1 MVARPVV
8 RTRMIDDD
16 VRMTTALI
24 TGATAGIGAEFAR
37 QLAGRGVDLVLVARD
52 ADRLSSLAD
61 ELTARHRVAC
71 EVMSADLTD
80 RAALA
85 TVEERLA
92 DRDRPVDLLV
102 NNAGFGV
109 NQLFVGGDLDEE
121 QRMLDVLVTAVL
133 RLTHA
138 ALPGM
143 VARGT
148 GGVINVSSVASF
160 IAGGTYSAAKSWV
173 TVFSESVDR
182 QVAGTGVTVM
192 ALCPGFTHTEFHQRA
207 DMDVDHL
214 PDWMW
219 LDAPDLVRS
228 ALGDF
233 ARGRPVSVPG
243 AQYKV
248 LSTLARYLPRPLVR
262 RASGVRGP
270 DRVRR

>member
-1 MVARPVV
+1 
-8 RTRMIDDD
+8 
-16 VRMTTALI
+16 MTTALI

-37 QLAGRGVDLVLVARD
+37 QLAARGTDLVLVARD
-52 ADRLSSLAD
+52 LPRLTDLAD
-61 ELTARHRVAC
+61 ELAATYRIRC
-71 EVMSADLTD
+71 EVLAADLTD
-80 RAALA
+80 PDALGEVAA
-85 TVEERLA
+85 RLA

-109 NQLFVGGDLDEE
+109 NQSFVGGDLDAE
-121 QRMLDVLVTAVL
+121 QRMLDLLVTAVL
-133 RLTHA
+133 RLSHA

-148 GGVINVSSVASF
+148 GGVINVSSVAGF
-160 IAGGTYSAAKSWV
+160 VAGGTYSAAKSWV

-182 QVAGTGVTVM
+182 QLTGTGVTVM
-192 ALCPGFTHTEFHQRA
+192 ALCPGFTHTEFHRRA

-214 PDWMW
+214 PEWMW
-219 LDAPDLVRS
+219 LQAPDLVRA
-228 ALGDF
+228 ALSDF

-248 LSTLARYLPRPLVR
+248 LSTLARYLPRPLIR

-270 DRVRR
+270 DRLGR